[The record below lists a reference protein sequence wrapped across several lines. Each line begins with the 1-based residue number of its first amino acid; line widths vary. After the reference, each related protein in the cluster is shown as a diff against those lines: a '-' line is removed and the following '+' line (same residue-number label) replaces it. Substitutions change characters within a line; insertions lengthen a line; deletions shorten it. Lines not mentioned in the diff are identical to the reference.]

1 MEVPSGA
8 ELLTTGRQFEK
19 LEALYAGNG
28 KHVAAA
34 IFHKEA
40 DHCRR
45 LQRQTEAAAS
55 TRRAK
60 EEEEARKEGQR
71 MEKLKQISECAPSV
85 LSIAFESAAC
95 SVEQVLTMCLSND
108 AAAARFTSRQRSSRR
123 C

>member
-71 MEKLKQISECAPSV
+71 MEKPSRSASARPPSS
-85 LSIAFESAAC
+85 LSP
-95 SVEQVLTMCLSND
+95 LSL
-108 AAAARFTSRQRSSRR
+108 RLVQSSR